1 MQIATHEERMHV
13 RHQRQLRKRPFYR
26 KDLLII
32 IVGLTISISAFT
44 TPASTAFAQDRQALA
59 LQFPHVFVFQGPSIK
74 KVALTFDDGPDDRYT
89 PQILAILKREHVP
102 ATFFVLGIHVQK
114 YPNMIVRIKNEGH
127 AIGNHS
133 YDHDNLQKAS
143 PWHILWEV
151 ERTDRLLKKTAHVST
166 RWFRAPYGN
175 VTVSLLRQLGKRGY
189 QVVNWSVDSQDWRSL
204 SAKQVLQNTLPAVA
218 PGSIILMHCA
228 GNPKEILTGTVQA
241 LPELIHTLR
250 ARGYAFVTIPDLFT
264 PHTTTVHAKW

>member
-1 MQIATHEERMHV
+1 MR
-13 RHQRQLRKRPFYR
+13 QRNHSRKNPFYR
-26 KDLLII
+26 RNLRF
-32 IVGLTISISAFT
+32 VTAFLSLAIAALANQAPT
-44 TPASTAFAQDRQALA
+44 VFAQDRQALA
-59 LQFPHVFVFQGPSIK
+59 LQFPHIFVFQGPSIK
-74 KVALTFDDGPDDRYT
+74 KVALTFDDGPDDLYT
-89 PQILAILKREHVP
+89 PQILSILKREHVH

-114 YPNMIVRIKNEGH
+114 YPHVILRIKNEGH

-143 PWHILWEV
+143 SWHILWEV
-151 ERTDRLLKKTAHVST
+151 ERTERLLKKTVRVTT
-166 RWFRAPYGN
+166 RLFRAPYGN
-175 VTVSLLRQLGKRGY
+175 VNNAMLRQLGKRGY

-204 SAKQVLQNTLPAVA
+204 SAKQVLQNTLPAVN

-250 ARGYAFVTIPDLFT
+250 SRGYAFVTIPELFS
-264 PHTTTVHAKW
+264 PHTATVHAKW